1 MRSINVLRV
10 VLACLLLSGMVL
22 AQGLGAS
29 GDIRGTV
36 TDPSG
41 AVVSNA
47 VVTATDVDK
56 GVKHTIS
63 SDNDG
68 QFHFSGLPPATYT
81 VGVTKTGFQPAIAK
95 NVVVTIGQTNTLNF
109 PLKVSQVSEQVEVTT
124 EVPVVET
131 ERGSQANVV
140 SDQYIR
146 DLPINRRDYLT
157 FTLLAPGV
165 SDSTRLASDQD
176 FRVKQ
181 TPQSGLSFYGSNGR
195 GNSVTV
201 DGGEANDDAGGVR
214 LTVGQD
220 AVDEFQI
227 NRSNYGAD
235 LGGASG
241 ASINI
246 VTKTGTN
253 NVHGTLFGFFRND
266 SLDAQNPFSFTQA
279 LQPGQAFNPLAPDV
293 AGKGTKDSLTRQQ
306 FG

>member
-1 MRSINVLRV
+1 MKPEHFDEGIFCSLDVQCFDRMERRSRSLDEYSKRKFIRINFVHTKRLLVYRSTGPMMWDNTRPMKGINSIHVMNEGSFTLLLAFAPGSPGSAGHKISPRFATATHGGFMRSINVLRV

-124 EVPVVET
+124 EMPVVET

-181 TPQSGLSFYGSNGR
+181 TPQSGLSFYG
-195 GNSVTV
+195 
-201 DGGEANDDAGGVR
+201 
-214 LTVGQD
+214 
-220 AVDEFQI
+220 
-227 NRSNYGAD
+227 
-235 LGGASG
+235 
-241 ASINI
+241 
-246 VTKTGTN
+246 
-253 NVHGTLFGFFRND
+253 
-266 SLDAQNPFSFTQA
+266 
-279 LQPGQAFNPLAPDV
+279 
-293 AGKGTKDSLTRQQ
+293 
-306 FG
+306 